1 MLCAHCVFFCFA
13 AARANDS
20 IVQRSINTEITK
32 MASAEHGPILALS
45 AVDAVT
51 EFFTRLS
58 RDCAK
63 VDFDA
68 TEPMFAQDVYS
79 FGTKA
84 RVVQGRDRLRAE
96 QWQGIWPNIA
106 DFSFDLEQ
114 VHGSGNDTMAWGM
127 APWNSTGFDE
137 QGASYERPGR
147 ATVVLE
153 RRGEQWQV
161 IHTHFSLVPGTP
173 YRTFGRKPAG

>member
-1 MLCAHCVFFCFA
+1 MEMMSMACVK
-13 AARANDS
+13 
-20 IVQRSINTEITK
+20 I
-32 MASAEHGPILALS
+32 GPILATS
-45 AVDAVT
+45 ALEAVT

-58 RDCAK
+58 RDCAN

-84 RVVQGRDRLRAE
+84 TVVQGRDRLRRE
-96 QWQGIWPNIA
+96 QWEGIWPNIA
-106 DFSFDLEQ
+106 DFKFDLTQ

-127 APWNSTGFDE
+127 APWQSSGFDE
-137 QGASYERPGR
+137 QGVSFERPGR

-153 RRGEQWQV
+153 RRGDQWQV
-161 IHTHFSLVPGTP
+161 IHTHFSLAPGTP
-173 YRTFGRKPAG
+173 PRTFGRKSAN